1 QRIDD
6 GAVARR
12 RHGAGD
18 LLHEAIDVLELLQCG
33 PSGVAALPVAARFE
47 PDGEGFGEVLVG
59 MALRVPAAQV
69 LHVPLARRVRA
80 VGFRILRARA
90 AEEPLPLTAAMQLVA
105 VLDGVAALVAH
116 DLHALVVR
124 PALNLDE
131 LALLEP
137 HEAGMQEIEG
147 HGEAAHA
154 AGREPLVAHPD
165 VRLEADA
172 ARVELSVQLVD
183 AVADPGTVEGDAEV
197 PQLDLQEAL
206 VGPTGPG

>member
-1 QRIDD
+1 
-6 GAVARR
+6 
-12 RHGAGD
+12 
-18 LLHEAIDVLELLQCG
+18 
-33 PSGVAALPVAARFE
+33 
-47 PDGEGFGEVLVG
+47 
-59 MALRVPAAQV
+59 
-69 LHVPLARRVRA
+69 VPLARRVRA

-206 VGPTGPG
+206 VGPTGPGEAVWHRSAQTDGGEPSDAGDHQTASESDVKEKSRALMAGK